1 MGRGRPRRPGDMTLS
16 DVNDGETGVAHS
28 RSTAPGST
36 LEHMAFA
43 PAASAASLRVL
54 AALAAV
60 VSADSPT
67 DSATDGA
74 ADAAE
79 AVVEATADVFALAW
93 RAGLGAVI
101 GIALVFIFVVAL
113 RTMGRRRVMY
123 AELIRFC
130 RTPMYVLAALTG
142 AFIGGQIVFFDLSR
156 PQWAQFVL
164 HALLIGMILSATWV
178 VVGVAKAVE
187 SSIVIGVRSRGD
199 IGRTKRITTQAQVL
213 RRVAEV
219 IIVICGLV
227 GAAMTFP
234 SARVAM
240 ASLLASAGLVSV
252 VAGLAAQSTL
262 GNLFAGIQLA
272 TTDAIRVDDVV
283 VVNDEQGF
291 IEEITLTYVV
301 VRVWDGRRLIFP
313 STYFTQ
319 NPFANWTRRG
329 SQLTGTF
336 TIDLDWRV
344 PVAAL
349 RAEVDRILSGSA
361 VWDGRVASVDVTD
374 TSGSTVTVR
383 VAVSGAN
390 NADVWTLQ
398 CQLREELV
406 AWLQREAPYALPR
419 TRVEIDNVDVTHDP
433 TPEKVARLAEE
444 LVTLQHPG
452 EADVAAGEATAVQ
465 RPIADDPIEAA
476 RLRAVAKGRAKLR
489 RARRDK
495 VRRRRILARD
505 AAQDSSEADGKATGS
520 ARRQADTAA
529 VTGVISTQ
537 EQQTY
542 LDAAA
547 PGADKLGRGKSS
559 TDADETGD

>member
-1 MGRGRPRRPGDMTLS
+1 
-16 DVNDGETGVAHS
+16 
-28 RSTAPGST
+28 
-36 LEHMAFA
+36 MAFA
-43 PAASAASLRVL
+43 SAAAAASLRAL
-54 AALAAV
+54 AFSAAL
-60 VSADSPT
+60 SADTPT
-67 DSATDGA
+67 DSATSTATDGA
-74 ADAAE
+74 SEAAE
-79 AVVEATADVFALAW
+79 AVVEATADVFSLAW
-93 RAGLGAVI
+93 RAGLGALI
-101 GIALVFIFVVAL
+101 GIALVFILVVVL
-113 RTMGRRRVMY
+113 RAMGRHRVMY

-130 RTPMYVLAALTG
+130 RTPMYVMAALVG
-142 AFIGGQIVFFDLSR
+142 AFLGGQVAFFDLSQ
-156 PQWAQFVL
+156 PDWAQFVL
-164 HALLIGMILSATWV
+164 HALLIGIILASTWV
-178 VVGVAKAVE
+178 VVGIAKAIE
-187 SSIVIGVRSRGD
+187 SSIVIGVRSHGD
-199 IGRTKRITTQAQVL
+199 VGRTKRITTQAQVL

-227 GAAMTFP
+227 GVAMTFP

-319 NPFANWTRRG
+319 NPFANWSRRG

-336 TIDLDWRV
+336 TIDLDWRA

-349 RAEVDRILSGSA
+349 RAEVERILSGSA

-374 TSGSTVTVR
+374 TSAGTVTVR
-383 VAVSGAN
+383 IAVSGAN
-390 NADVWTLQ
+390 NADVFTLQ

-419 TRVEIDNVDVTHDP
+419 TRVEVDNVDVTHDP

-444 LVTLQHPG
+444 LVTLQKPDG
-452 EADVAAGEATAVQ
+452 EADVVVEEATAVQ
-465 RPIADDPIEAA
+465 RPVADDPIEAA

-505 AAQDSSEADGKATGS
+505 AAPGGAPDSGGTAGSSRRPVDTGEA
-520 ARRQADTAA
+520 
-529 VTGVISTQ
+529 TGVISTQ
-537 EQQTY
+537 EQQAY
-542 LDAAA
+542 LDSAQ
-547 PGADKLGRGKSS
+547 PADASTGKLGLGKST
-559 TDADETGD
+559 TDADEADD

>member
-1 MGRGRPRRPGDMTLS
+1 
-16 DVNDGETGVAHS
+16 
-28 RSTAPGST
+28 
-36 LEHMAFA
+36 MAIV
-43 PAASAASLRVL
+43 PAAPVASSAVL
-54 AALAAV
+54 AAFTAIGGGPTV
-60 VSADSPT
+60 NDPSDSATS
-67 DSATDGA
+67 SATDGA
-74 ADAAE
+74 AETAE
-79 AVVEATADVFALAW
+79 AVAEATADVLSLAW
-93 RAGLGAVI
+93 RVGLGVI
-101 GIALVFIFVVAL
+101 IGVALVFILMVVF

-123 AELIRFC
+123 TEVIRFT
-130 RTPMYVLAALTG
+130 RTPMYATAALAG
-142 AFIGGQIVFFDLSR
+142 AFLGGQIAFFDLSQ
-156 PQWAQFVL
+156 PDWVQFLL
-164 HALLIGMILSATWV
+164 HALLIGIILASTWV

-187 SSIVIGVRSRGD
+187 SSIVLGVRSRGD
-199 IGRTKRITTQAQVL
+199 VGRTKRITTQAQVM

-219 IIVICGLV
+219 IIVLCGLV
-227 GAAMTFP
+227 GVAMTFP

-349 RAEVDRILSGSA
+349 RAEVDRILSGSD

-374 TSGSTVTVR
+374 TSDSTVTVR
-383 VAVSGAN
+383 VAVSGAD

-419 TRVEIDNVDVTHDP
+419 TRVEVDHVDVAHDP
-433 TPEKVARLAEE
+433 TAEKVARLAEE
-444 LVTLQHPG
+444 LVTLQRPEG
-452 EADVAAGEATAVQ
+452 VQADPAEEETTAVQ
-465 RPIADDPIEAA
+465 RPVEDDPIEAA

-495 VRRRRILARD
+495 VRRRRILARE
-505 AAQDSSEADGKATGS
+505 AAQEGDEPGS
-520 ARRQADTAA
+520 ARQPADTAA
-529 VTGVISTQ
+529 ATGVISTK
-537 EQQTY
+537 EQQAY
-542 LDAAA
+542 LDSVQPAHAAT
-547 PGADKLGRGKSS
+547 GKLGIGKST
-559 TDADETGD
+559 TDADDD

>member
-1 MGRGRPRRPGDMTLS
+1 
-16 DVNDGETGVAHS
+16 
-28 RSTAPGST
+28 
-36 LEHMAFA
+36 MAFA
-43 PAASAASLRVL
+43 PAAAAASLRAL
-54 AALAAV
+54 TALDAA
-60 VSADSPT
+60 VSADTPT
-67 DSATDGA
+67 DSATSAATEGA

-79 AVVEATADVFALAW
+79 AVVEATADVFSLAW
-93 RAGLGAVI
+93 RVGLGALM
-101 GIALVFIFVVAL
+101 GIALVFILVVVL

-130 RTPMYVLAALTG
+130 RTPMYAMAALAG
-142 AFIGGQIVFFDLSR
+142 AFIGGQVAFFDLSQ
-156 PQWAQFVL
+156 PDWAQFVL
-164 HALLIGMILSATWV
+164 HALLIGIILSATWV

-187 SSIVIGVRSRGD
+187 SSVVIGVRSHGD
-199 IGRTKRITTQAQVL
+199 VDRTKRITTQAQVL

-219 IIVICGLV
+219 IIVVCGLV
-227 GAAMTFP
+227 GVAMTFP

-283 VVNDEQGF
+283 VVNEEQGF

-319 NPFANWTRRG
+319 NPFANWSRRG
-329 SQLTGTF
+329 NQLTGTF
-336 TIDLDWRV
+336 TLDLDWRA

-349 RAEVDRILSGSA
+349 RAEVERILSGSS

-374 TSGSTVTVR
+374 TSAGTVTVR

-390 NADVWTLQ
+390 NADVFALQ

-419 TRVEIDNVDVTHDP
+419 TRVEVDNVDVAHDP

-444 LVTLQHPG
+444 LVTLQKPS
-452 EADVAAGEATAVQ
+452 ADGVEPVEEATSVQ
-465 RPIADDPIEAA
+465 RPLADDPIEAA

-505 AAQDSSEADGKATGS
+505 AAQSGAFADGSGVPARPVDTGE
-520 ARRQADTAA
+520 A
-529 VTGVISTQ
+529 TGVISTQ
-537 EQQTY
+537 EQQAY
-542 LDAAA
+542 ADAAESVSDK
-547 PGADKLGRGKSS
+547 PGKLGKLGMGKSS
-559 TDADETGD
+559 TDADDD

>member
-1 MGRGRPRRPGDMTLS
+1 
-16 DVNDGETGVAHS
+16 
-28 RSTAPGST
+28 
-36 LEHMAFA
+36 MAFA
-43 PAASAASLRVL
+43 SVAVAAPLRALVTPAALG
-54 AALAAV
+54 
-60 VSADSPT
+60 ADTPS
-67 DSATDGA
+67 DSATSTATDA
-74 ADAAE
+74 AETAE
-79 AVVEATADVFALAW
+79 AVVEATADLLSLAW
-93 RAGLGAVI
+93 RVGLGVLI
-101 GIALVFIFVVAL
+101 GIALVFVLVVVL
-113 RTMGRRRVMY
+113 RAMGRRRVVY
-123 AELIRFC
+123 AEVIRFT
-130 RTPMYVLAALTG
+130 RTPMYATAALVG
-142 AFIGGQIVFFDLSR
+142 AFLGGQIAFFDLSQ
-156 PQWAQFVL
+156 PDWVQFVL
-164 HALLIGMILSATWV
+164 HALLIGIILSSTWV
-178 VVGVAKAVE
+178 VVGIAKAVE
-187 SSIVIGVRSRGD
+187 SSIVIGVRARGD
-199 IGRTKRITTQAQVL
+199 VGRTKRITTQAQVL

-227 GAAMTFP
+227 GVAMTFP

-319 NPFANWTRRG
+319 NPFANWSRRG

-374 TSGSTVTVR
+374 TSDATVTVR

-390 NADVWTLQ
+390 NADVFTLQ

-419 TRVEIDNVDVTHDP
+419 TRVEVDHVDVAHDP

-444 LVTLQHPG
+444 LVTLQKPNADG
-452 EADVAAGEATAVQ
+452 VEAVGEATAVQ

-489 RARRDK
+489 RSRRDK

-505 AAQDSSEADGKATGS
+505 AARDGAVADGSDTP
-520 ARRQADTAA
+520 ARPAADTAEA
-529 VTGVISTQ
+529 TGVISTQ
-537 EQQTY
+537 EQQAY
-542 LDAAA
+542 LDANPPATDKSGA
-547 PGADKLGRGKSS
+547 PDRGGKLGRLGIGKSS
-559 TDADETGD
+559 TDADDD

>member
-1 MGRGRPRRPGDMTLS
+1 
-16 DVNDGETGVAHS
+16 
-28 RSTAPGST
+28 
-36 LEHMAFA
+36 MAIVPAA
-43 PAASAASLRVL
+43 PAASPAVL
-54 AALAAV
+54 AALTLPG
-60 VSADSPT
+60 VSPAENDPT
-67 DSATDGA
+67 DSATSTATDGA
-74 ADAAE
+74 AETAE
-79 AVVEATADVFALAW
+79 AVVEATANVFSLAW
-93 RAGLGAVI
+93 RAGLGALI
-101 GIALVFIFVVAL
+101 GIALVFILVVML

-130 RTPMYVLAALTG
+130 RTPMYVTAAVIG
-142 AFIGGQIVFFDLSR
+142 AFIGGQIAFFDLSQ
-156 PQWAQFVL
+156 PDWAQFVL
-164 HALLIGMILSATWV
+164 HALLIGMILASTWV
-178 VVGVAKAVE
+178 VVGIAKAVE
-187 SSIVIGVRSRGD
+187 SSIVIGVRARGD
-199 IGRTKRITTQAQVL
+199 VGRTKRITTQAQVM

-219 IIVICGLV
+219 IIVVCGLV
-227 GAAMTFP
+227 GVAMTFP

-283 VVNDEQGF
+283 VVNDEQGY

-349 RAEVDRILSGSA
+349 RAEVDRILSGSQA
-361 VWDGRVASVDVTD
+361 WDGRVASVDVTD
-374 TSGSTVTVR
+374 TSDATVTVR

-419 TRVEIDNVDVTHDP
+419 TRVEVDNVDIVHDP
-433 TPEKVARLAEE
+433 TAEKVARLAEE
-444 LVTLQHPG
+444 LVTLQRPDG
-452 EADVAAGEATAVQ
+452 AEPEPSGAAATAVQ
-465 RPIADDPIEAA
+465 RPVEDDPIEAA

-505 AAQDSSEADGKATGS
+505 AAQDGGAADS
-520 ARRQADTAA
+520 AHSRAADTAQA
-529 VTGVISTQ
+529 TGVISTR
-537 EQQTY
+537 EQQAY
-542 LDAAA
+542 ADAAESETGK
-547 PGADKLGRGKSS
+547 PGRLDGLGIGKSS
-559 TDADETGD
+559 TDADED

>member
-1 MGRGRPRRPGDMTLS
+1 M
-16 DVNDGETGVAHS
+16 V
-28 RSTAPGST
+28 
-36 LEHMAFA
+36 F
-43 PAASAASLRVL
+43 ASAAVAASPRALGALTAGLTGGSLV
-54 AALAAV
+54 A
-60 VSADSPT
+60 ADSDAAT
-67 DSATDGA
+67 DSATSSA
-74 ADAAE
+74 TEEAVETAE
-79 AVVEATADVFALAW
+79 AVVEATTDVLALAW
-93 RAGLGAVI
+93 RAGLGAII
-101 GIALVFIFVVAL
+101 GIALVFVLVVVL

-130 RTPMYVLAALTG
+130 RTPMYVMAALVG
-142 AFIGGQIVFFDLSR
+142 AFLGGQIAFFDLSQ
-156 PQWAQFVL
+156 PDWAHFVL
-164 HALLIGMILSATWV
+164 HALLIGIILSATWV
-178 VVGVAKAVE
+178 VVGAAKAVE
-187 SSIVIGVRSRGD
+187 SSIVLGVRARGD

-219 IIVICGLV
+219 IIVIVGLV
-227 GAAMTFP
+227 GVAMTFP

-291 IEEITLTYVV
+291 IEEITLSYVV

-349 RAEVDRILSGSA
+349 RAEVDRIVSA
-361 VWDGRVASVDVTD
+361 STVWDGRVASVDVTD

-419 TRVEIDNVDVTHDP
+419 TRVEVDHVEVAEDP

-444 LVTLQHPG
+444 LVTLQQPDG
-452 EADVAAGEATAVQ
+452 GDAGEATAVQ
-465 RPIADDPIEAA
+465 RTVADDPIEAA
-476 RLRAVAKGRAKLR
+476 RVRAAAKGRAKLR

-495 VRRRRILARD
+495 VRRRRILARE
-505 AAQDSSEADGKATGS
+505 AAGEEKQTTDVAHAPSS
-520 ARRQADTAA
+520 ARSLSDTGQA
-529 VTGVISTQ
+529 TGVISTQ
-537 EQQTY
+537 EQQHY
-542 LDAAA
+542 L
-547 PGADKLGRGKSS
+547 GIGKSS
-559 TDADETGD
+559 TDADED